1 MPPKYLHLLSICEET
16 TQNMT
21 YTRQKYS
28 CILGEVY
35 VTKSGNF
42 DWIYAQKM
50 QSDFIFIQ
58 TNVCHAHFRMNIFDS
73 AFHFVTSRAARA
85 ATAFH
90 FQFNSAFYLRGEVP
104 GAFHLRGEVP
114 GKVPVRRIPTRL
126 PVSFL
131 LRLDKHVTVQP
142 LKM

>member
-1 MPPKYLHLLSICEET
+1 MCEET
-16 TQNMT
+16 TTKYDLDQE
-21 YTRQKYS
+21 KYS

-35 VTKSGNF
+35 VTKLGNF

-73 AFHFVTSRAARA
+73 AFHFFTSRAIRD

-90 FQFNSAFYLRGEVP
+90 LQFDSAFHLRGEVP

-114 GKVPVRRIPTRL
+114 GKVPVCRIPTRL